1 MKGKYLHWTLQL
13 LFAVAVFSFWRWGY
27 PSALVWQ
34 EQLQLFLFD
43 GGYLAERL
51 AVPGGAAAYVA
62 EFLVQF
68 YNAPFW
74 GALVLA
80 AVYLLLQVAT
90 WRVMRRN
97 VPKDGKWNGCLFV
110 LSFLPSLLLWLM
122 MGDEN
127 LMLAFPVS
135 LLTVL
140 ASVLLCPQGKRAR
153 TAYVLVAVPVVCWL
167 AGPVA
172 VLLPLL
178 VAVHEVC
185 ESRSW
190 RRGTVTGILS
200 AGYALACVWLSAE
213 FAPYPLRRLMAGVFY
228 YRFPDVWPYSIPALA
243 VLCLLLAGTAGFAKG
258 MERTRQKRRQ
268 WLAGG
273 LALVLAGMACLV
285 PQGYDAKKYEL
296 MEYDFLVRTQQWNE
310 IVRKAGQRQPDLPMS
325 VCAVNLALG
334 MTGQLGERAFC
345 FFQNGTEG
353 LLPGFE
359 RDYASTPLTGE
370 VYFQLGLVNTA
381 QRYAFEAME
390 AIPNYN
396 KSGRLTKRLAET
408 NLINGQYRVAERYL
422 RRLEKTVFYRK
433 WAQARLKM
441 ITDTSLIE
449 RHPVYGRLRKRRLT
463 EDFLFSEREVDKI
476 CGRLLMHDK
485 ENRLAMQYLLV
496 YPLLNRDMESF
507 MNYFG
512 YVNSVVPYNP
522 TVCQEAVAFAC
533 MQRRMQVPAG
543 AVGDG
548 VMRRFRSFAQVY
560 TAEGKESRQ
569 LEGFRNTLWYYL
581 MKDNR

>member
-1 MKGKYLHWTLQL
+1 MALQF
-13 LFAVAVFSFWRWGY
+13 LFGVAVFCFWRWGY
-27 PSALVWQ
+27 PSALAWQ

-68 YNAPFW
+68 YNVPFW

-80 AVYLLLQVAT
+80 AVYLLLQVVV
-90 WRVMRRN
+90 WGVMKRN
-97 VPKDGKWNGCLFV
+97 VPKDGKWNDCLFV

-135 LLTVL
+135 LVTVL

-153 TAYVLVAVPVVCWL
+153 TMYVLLAVPAVYWV
-167 AGPVA
+167 AGPV
-172 VLLPLL
+172 VLVLPLL
-178 VAVHEVC
+178 VAVREVC
-185 ESRSW
+185 DARSW
-190 RRGTVTGILS
+190 LWGTVTGFVS
-200 AGYALACVWLSAE
+200 VGYALACVWLSAE
-213 FAPYPLRRLMAGVFY
+213 FEPYPLRRLLAGVFY
-228 YRFPDVWPYSIPALA
+228 YRFPDIWPYSIPALA
-243 VLCLLLAGTAGFAKG
+243 ALCLAVTGVSGFMKGTEGV
-258 MERTRQKRRQ
+258 RRQ
-268 WLAGG
+268 GQRRLAGG
-273 LALVLAGMACLV
+273 LAVVMAVAACLI
-285 PQGYDAKKYEL
+285 PQGYEERKYEL

-310 IVRKAGQRQPDLPMS
+310 IIRKAEQRQPDLPMS

-345 FFQNGTEG
+345 FFQKGTEG

-433 WAQARLKM
+433 WAQGRLKM
-441 ITDTSLIE
+441 IADTGLIE
-449 RHPVYGRLRKRRLT
+449 RHPVYGTLRKRRLT

-512 YVNSVVPYNP
+512 YVNSQVRYNP

-533 MQRRMQVPAG
+533 MQRGMQVPAG
-543 AVGDG
+543 TVGDG

-560 TAEGKESRQ
+560 TTEGKESPQ